1 MSQHGLLIRT
11 VIDNGYM
18 LLREPREQ

>member
-11 VIDNGYM
+11 VIDHGYM